1 MRLVLRAEGG
11 ISRSVVVGAAVGLA
25 LFSSFLLVLSP
36 DFEGH
41 PGLQTLWVV
50 LALVL
55 LKLPLLG
62 MVWWLITRRRRA
74 RAARLS
80 APETSRFLSVVERE
94 AAAAADLP
102 DAAGRLAALHADAWR
117 AAREGDPSAT
127 PEAVEIALRIDR
139 IRRREGRPAGRAET
153 SPM

>member
-1 MRLVLRAEGG
+1 MRLALRDEGG
-11 ISRSVVVGAAVGLA
+11 ISRSVIVGAAVGLA
-25 LFSSFLLVLSP
+25 LFSSFLLVLTP
-36 DFEGH
+36 DLDGH

-74 RAARLS
+74 RAARWS
-80 APETSRFLSVVERE
+80 PSETARFLALVERE
-94 AAAAADLP
+94 AAAAADRP
-102 DAAGRLAALHADAWR
+102 GAAERLAALHADAWR
-117 AAREGDPSAT
+117 AARDGDPAAT

-139 IRRREGRPAGRAET
+139 IRRREAGSAGRAEI